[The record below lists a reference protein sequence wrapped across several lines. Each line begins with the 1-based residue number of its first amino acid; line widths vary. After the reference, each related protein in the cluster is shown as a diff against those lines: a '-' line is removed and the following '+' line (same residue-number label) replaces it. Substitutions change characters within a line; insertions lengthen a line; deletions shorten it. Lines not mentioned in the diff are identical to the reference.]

1 LISRGDLSYSGPGVA
16 TPQFPRT
23 GLAWRFSTALT
34 GLAIRDVVGA
44 GAARL
49 LEPLRITGIAT
60 WSPDGRVL
68 LLGAEMVSV
77 PPWRLLALDL
87 SRGSFCVLANLPEG
101 HTGDGPQARFG

>member
-1 LISRGDLSYSGPGVA
+1 MAFFDGA
-16 TPQFPRT
+16 H
-23 GLAWRFSTALT
+23 